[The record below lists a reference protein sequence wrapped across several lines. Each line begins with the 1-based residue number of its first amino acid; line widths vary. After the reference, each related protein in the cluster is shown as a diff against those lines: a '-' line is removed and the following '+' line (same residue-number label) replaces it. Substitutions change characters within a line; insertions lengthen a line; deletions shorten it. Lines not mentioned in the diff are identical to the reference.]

1 MRGGVTILLLFIVVT
16 MIGGALWLLSPF
28 FETLYPL
35 AYALANPTSVAV
47 LETFYGLIPLLA
59 IILII
64 IGAIVHS
71 MSID

>member
-1 MRGGVTILLLFIVVT
+1 MILMAIVIC

-28 FETLYPL
+28 FETLFPI

-59 IILII
+59 MILII
-64 IGAIVHS
+64 IGVIVHS

>member
-28 FETLYPL
+28 FETLFPL
-35 AYALANPTSVAV
+35 AYALANPESVAV
-47 LETFYGLIPLLA
+47 LETFYELIPLLA